1 MMWLMSKRG
10 WIAVVGV
17 ILVTLALGY
26 ALPGQAQLGVLPREE
41 CTRLGLQCQEGLRAT
56 IIRIINILLSIVAV
70 IAVIMIIYG
79 GVRYIVSAGD
89 EEAAKT
95 AKRVILYAM
104 IGLIVIGLSAAIVNF
119 TIRATR
125 GEQEELAP
133 DAVREEF

>member
-1 MMWLMSKRG
+1 MWWMGGYSWKT
-10 WIAVVGV
+10 AVGV
-17 ILVTLALGY
+17 ILMVLILGY
-26 ALPGQAQLGVLPREE
+26 ALPGQAQLNVLPLGD
-41 CTRLGLQCQEGLRAT
+41 CNRLGLQCDVGLGAT

-95 AKRVILYAM
+95 AKRVILYAV

-133 DAVREEF
+133 DAGVEEF